1 MNEVALIKER
11 LREAASLP
19 ELLAVSFDAFEMI
32 RLLARRSQ
40 DRVPGLFAAFMWTAD
55 AAVDGRE
62 AVTIA
67 ASLPVPDASTTAPGE
82 PAANADLGHVIDALA
97 ALGRLLDDRLTRAA
111 VTAAE
116 PGDRAAC
123 EDAADA
129 ARRIRQLMARDDV
142 VARLR

>member
-1 MNEVALIKER
+1 
-11 LREAASLP
+11 
-19 ELLAVSFDAFEMI
+19 
-32 RLLARRSQ
+32 
-40 DRVPGLFAAFMWTAD
+40 
-55 AAVDGRE
+55 
-62 AVTIA
+62 VTIA

>member
-11 LREAASLP
+11 LREASSLP

-67 ASLPVPDASTTAPGE
+67 ASFPVPDASTTAPGE

-97 ALGRLLDDRLTRAA
+97 ALGRLLDARLTRAA

-142 VARLR
+142 DARLR